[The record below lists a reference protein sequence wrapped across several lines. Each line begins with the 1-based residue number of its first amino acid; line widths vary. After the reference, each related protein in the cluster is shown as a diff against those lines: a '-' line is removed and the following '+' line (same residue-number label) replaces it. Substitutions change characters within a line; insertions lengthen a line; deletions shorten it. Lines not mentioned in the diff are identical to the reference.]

1 MLKIRSSL
9 HDSIDREFQYYYSQI
24 SPHFLF
30 NSINT
35 IIGMSYEDVET
46 SREALRDLSIYL
58 RSKLEFFK
66 NTHLIQLEDEL
77 ELVFAYLNM
86 LNLRK
91 SDLFT
96 LDLDIDE
103 DIDCLIAPLSIQ
115 TIVENVFKHA
125 FIKDEGNHLMIKV
138 KNKGDYVEVSII
150 DDGVG
155 MSREKINDIKEF
167 KTNTL
172 GLSTVIKRL
181 KLYSNTDIIIES
193 EENIGTKIILKLPI
207 NKNRG

>member
-1 MLKIRSSL
+1 
-9 HDSIDREFQYYYSQI
+9 
-24 SPHFLF
+24 
-30 NSINT
+30 
-35 IIGMSYEDVET
+35 
-46 SREALRDLSIYL
+46 
-58 RSKLEFFK
+58 
-66 NTHLIQLEDEL
+66 
-77 ELVFAYLNM
+77 M